1 MYQSANV
8 FVVLDPAPARMV
20 EAQAGKRYY
29 SEGEPC
35 LTALCSFH
43 LISFHFIISILDGVR
58 VQPPRR
64 GAVVLSSSLLVTL
77 RQTRRDTRAIQI

>member
-1 MYQSANV
+1 MYQSTNV

-29 SEGEPC
+29 SEREPC
-35 LTALCSFH
+35 LTALWSFHFISFH
-43 LISFHFIISILDGVR
+43 LISSHFHHLDGVR

-64 GAVVLSSSLLVTL
+64 GAVVLLQACS
-77 RQTRRDTRAIQI
+77 